1 MIAQAHGTLG
11 TAQLSTG
18 QLRAAKQAFE
28 LALTSSDEGL
38 QLWANANLGSIAGM
52 MGNLELAL
60 TVVRATQNFAVTGAI
75 LFNLGA
81 TNEKLHQLAQTL
93 GNTAMLLQGTLALA
107 KIHAARGHWGAA
119 FNTASE
125 AIDLAQESPLL
136 PQAQYLLAELEAQFS
151 RFEVAHGLYAAALEG
166 FQAAGNA
173 RLCSSV
179 EASQALL
186 ELQRGREASDERV
199 KARLEQLR
207 SAGHVDQFDHARLE
221 YALPTSDAAAL
232 RWALEG
238 LPTALVAV
246 CVARAK
252 LGRLDGQALDVDD
265 LEARLEVAFNAENF
279 AELPLG
285 YGLLAQALEVIGDSA
300 RAAQMRERAEL
311 VSFERVAGLPKIQR
325 AAYLACSERV

>member
-1 MIAQAHGTLG
+1 MRSGNADNAVEDALEALGIAQRITQPELIAQAHGTLG

-18 QLRAAKQAFE
+18 QLGAAKQAFE

-38 QLWANANLGSIAGM
+38 QLRANANLGSIVGM

-60 TVVRATQNFAVTGAI
+60 THFDSALTVARATQNFAVTGAI

-81 TNEKLHQLAQTL
+81 TNEKLHQLERAEQGLRDANRIAQTL
-93 GNTAMLLQGTLALA
+93 GNTATLLQGTLALA

-125 AIDLAQESPLL
+125 ASELAQGSPLL
-136 PQAQYLLAELEAQFS
+136 PQAQYLLAELEARFF

-166 FQAAGNA
+166 FQVASNA
-173 RLCSSV
+173 RLSLSV

-186 ELQRGREASDERV
+186 ELQRGREASDERA
-199 KARLEQLR
+199 KAKLEQLR
-207 SAGHVDQFDHARLE
+207 SAGH
-221 YALPTSDAAAL
+221 
-232 RWALEG
+232 
-238 LPTALVAV
+238 
-246 CVARAK
+246 
-252 LGRLDGQALDVDD
+252 
-265 LEARLEVAFNAENF
+265 
-279 AELPLG
+279 
-285 YGLLAQALEVIGDSA
+285 YGLLAQALETIGDSA

>member
-1 MIAQAHGTLG
+1 MRSGNADNAVEDALEALGIAQRITQPELIAQAHGTLG

-18 QLRAAKQAFE
+18 QLGAAKQAFE

-38 QLWANANLGSIAGM
+38 QLRANANLGSIAGM

-60 TVVRATQNFAVTGAI
+60 THFYAALTVARATQNFAVTGAI

-81 TNEKLHQLAQTL
+81 TNEKLHQLERAEQGLREAISIAQTL

-125 AIDLAQESPLL
+125 ASELAQGSPLL
-136 PQAQYLLAELEAQFS
+136 PQAQYLLAELEARVS
-151 RFEVAHGLYAAALEG
+151 RFEVAHGLYAAALEV
-166 FQAAGNA
+166 FQVADNA
-173 RLCSSV
+173 RLSLSV

-186 ELQRGREASDERV
+186 ELQRGREASDERA
-199 KARLEQLR
+199 KAKLEQLR
-207 SAGHVDQFDHARLE
+207 NAG
-221 YALPTSDAAAL
+221 Y
-232 RWALEG
+232 
-238 LPTALVAV
+238 
-246 CVARAK
+246 
-252 LGRLDGQALDVDD
+252 
-265 LEARLEVAFNAENF
+265 
-279 AELPLG
+279 
-285 YGLLAQALEVIGDSA
+285 YGLLAQALEAIGDSA
-300 RAAQMRERAEL
+300 RAAQMRERAKL

>member
-60 TVVRATQNFAVTGAI
+60 THFYAALTVARATQNFAVTGAI

-125 AIDLAQESPLL
+125 ASELAQGSPLL
-136 PQAQYLLAELEAQFS
+136 PQAQYLLAELEARFS
-151 RFEVAHGLYAAALEG
+151 RFEVAHGLYAAALEV
-166 FQAAGNA
+166 FQVAGNA

-186 ELQRGREASDERV
+186 ELQRGREASDERA
-199 KARLEQLR
+199 KARLKQLR

-221 YALPTSDAAAL
+221 YALLTSDAAAL
-232 RWALEG
+232 RCA
-238 LPTALVAV
+238 
-246 CVARAK
+246 
-252 LGRLDGQALDVDD
+252 GRSRDCPQHSSQSAS
-265 LEARLEVAFNAENF
+265 
-279 AELPLG
+279 P
-285 YGLLAQALEVIGDSA
+285 AQNSGGSRGKRWTWMISRRGSRWHSTRRTSRSCRSA
-300 RAAQMRERAEL
+300 TD
-311 VSFERVAGLPKIQR
+311 
-325 AAYLACSERV
+325 C